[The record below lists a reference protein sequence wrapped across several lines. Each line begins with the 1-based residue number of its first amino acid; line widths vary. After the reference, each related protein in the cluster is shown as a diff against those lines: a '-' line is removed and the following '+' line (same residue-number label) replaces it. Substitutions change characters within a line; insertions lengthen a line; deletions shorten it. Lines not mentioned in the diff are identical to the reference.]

1 MTAHRRTRKTK
12 TKRSNLDD
20 NTYSERYRQASNG
33 AKAARAAAAERK
45 GGSDRSPGV
54 EAGRGLAI
62 EIGEGARIKSISL
75 VPEGQGT
82 GYILTVGEERIH
94 EEDGTLVRRVGEDG
108 ISVAPFDLAEVRRQE
123 DLRQEAASHA
133 ASVGQRGA
141 EGASGEVPGQG
152 AEPTFF
158 EQLHEV
164 EAIVDD
170 ANGAGTGIL
179 EAIEAEV
186 ARHRGNYAATHRAF
200 FEAEVNSLPTHVGTE
215 LCSCDKREDHWIEL
229 GEI

>member
-12 TKRSNLDD
+12 TKTKRSNLDD
-20 NTYSERYRQASNG
+20 NSYSERYRQASNG
-33 AKAARAAAAERK
+33 AKAASRK
-45 GGSDRSPGV
+45 GSGDRSPGV

-62 EIGEGARIKSISL
+62 EIGEGARITGISL

-94 EEDGTLVRRVGEDG
+94 EEDGTPVVRKVDEDHVSVGPLTFGEDWY
-108 ISVAPFDLAEVRRQE
+108 AELHGQE
-123 DLRQEAASHA
+123 DLRQEAASDA
-133 ASVGQRGA
+133 ASLGQRGV
-141 EGASGEVPGQG
+141 EGASGEVP
-152 AEPTFF
+152 AEGSEP
-158 EQLHEV
+158 
-164 EAIVDD
+164 
-170 ANGAGTGIL
+170 
-179 EAIEAEV
+179 
-186 ARHRGNYAATHRAF
+186 THRAF